1 MKKIL
6 LSSAFLAVL
15 SLTLVSCNKQET
27 IDQKARW
34 FVSAR
39 GGYACDLLSDS
50 IDVYALFPE
59 KYFDTDPDD
68 YYEPLCAHNERQYLI
83 YEGTSEIARRYA
95 DSYNALVML
104 HNINSDSQTSARFG
118 EDDESVYKL
127 IADSMQRLDCSII
140 RNDTLRQYILQAR
153 DNVAYYVRSAH
164 KKGEG
169 KVEKAFDQA
178 FSFVAEHVN
187 PVIENTGEAYKA
199 CVARTEYFQSF
210 DSVRAKRGTSD
221 KTYQQELLNHLY
233 LAETPAER
241 HVYAIEFA
249 HSDSTNAYFLI
260 GAAVLNREFVDNA
273 QYSPYLSEMWLTW
286 RASLSTLIGA
296 SSWSY
301 IPNLIYNQKR
311 AQVAQIIIRHIEN
324 NPSDILAQG
333 ILIDLAGNNN
343 ISRFGGLFGNSA
355 IVEQM
360 SMFPEWE
367 EKHHIK

>member
-1 MKKIL
+1 MKTLIPSAL
-6 LSSAFLAVL
+6 FVVLALS
-15 SLTLVSCNKQET
+15 LVSCNKQET

-39 GGYACDLLSDS
+39 GDYACDLLYDT
-50 IDVYALFPE
+50 IDIYALFPE
-59 KYFDTDPDD
+59 KYFDTAPDD

-95 DSYNALVML
+95 DYYNALVMF
-104 HNINSDSQTSARFG
+104 HNLNSDSETSERFG
-118 EDDESVYKL
+118 EDNDAVYSL
-127 IADSMQRLDCSII
+127 MADSIMRLDCSII
-140 RNDTLRQYILQAR
+140 RNDTLRQYMQEAR
-153 DNVAYYVRSAH
+153 DNVIYYVRSKH
-164 KKGEG
+164 KKGEA
-169 KVEKAFDQA
+169 KVEKAFDLA

-187 PVIENTGEAYKA
+187 PIIENTGEAYKA

-221 KTYQQELLNHLY
+221 KTHQQELLNHLY

-286 RASLSTLIGA
+286 RASLSSIIGA

-311 AQVAQIIIRHIEN
+311 AQIAQIIIRYIEN
-324 NPSDILAQG
+324 NPTDILAQG
-333 ILIDLAGNNN
+333 ILIDLAGNDN
-343 ISRFGGLFGNSA
+343 ISRFGCAFGNA
-355 IVEQM
+355 AMIERIE
-360 SMFPEWE
+360 MFPEWE